1 MKTYLNNFENLCL
14 IGNILCIK
22 QPTEDPNIQNIK
34 ICAPLSLFLKIFELA
49 HQDSLSGHSGKDKT
63 LSSIKRFFYWPGLYK
78 WVSHLIANC
87 LDCQK
92 NKQKRKDLNEA
103 PLEKWTET
111 VPFPFHTVHID
122 HKGPINPPSNGNKHC
137 LVVIDSF
144 SRYIQVYPVPST
156 SASETISALEKFFLT
171 FGIPQKLVYDKGSA
185 FMNEEFTSWT
195 HELGITHAPRT
206 AYSPWTNGKVEIQN
220 KHLGT
225 HFRIFFEQANRNWS
239 DLAPKFA
246 FAHNTTANTST
257 GLTPYEIVFGQKPQI
272 PLSLKLGLLRSSDL
286 TCNSEFCKDLPL
298 HKHSEQS
305 SNNDQIDKLLKPK
318 LSSSL
323 LARENQF
330 KQIYKTAYN
339 RSLEVNSKA
348 HQNRNK
354 HKLGKPLDVG
364 QLVLMENHSFE
375 DGKSKKL
382 HELRS
387 GPYEVTKKIDKCKL
401 RNRTCFKQNCQK
413 ICP

>member
-49 HQDSLSGHSGKDKT
+49 HQDSLSGHSGKYKT
-63 LSSIKRFFYWPGLYK
+63 LSSIKRIFYWPGLYK

-92 NKQKRKDLNEA
+92 NKQKRKELNET

-111 VPFPFHTVHID
+111 VPFPFHTVNID

-144 SRYIQVYPVPST
+144 SRYIQVYPVSST

-286 TCNSEFCKDLPL
+286 TCN
-298 HKHSEQS
+298 
-305 SNNDQIDKLLKPK
+305 
-318 LSSSL
+318 
-323 LARENQF
+323 
-330 KQIYKTAYN
+330 
-339 RSLEVNSKA
+339 
-348 HQNRNK
+348 
-354 HKLGKPLDVG
+354 
-364 QLVLMENHSFE
+364 
-375 DGKSKKL
+375 
-382 HELRS
+382 
-387 GPYEVTKKIDKCKL
+387 
-401 RNRTCFKQNCQK
+401 
-413 ICP
+413 